1 MLGKIIK
8 NIALILDDQQ
18 TLKNLSEIE
27 NNPEIQMSTSTQ
39 TYITLVNFVLTNI
52 AENFLCYSCTQ
63 EFVSDLN
70 CKIELVDFR
79 YTPCNIKHVKNES
92 FRNTKFYVSL
102 DHIYV
107 DNPNRVYFVEYCF
120 VPPDLTNLT
129 DTVMLPIGLD
139 YKAICYAVVS
149 EYYASKLQFTEANIW
164 ELKYKQCL
172 KNLNRTYKDI
182 RFASGR
188 WF

>member
-70 CKIELVDFR
+70 CKIELSYFR
-79 YTPCNIKHVKNES
+79 YTP
-92 FRNTKFYVSL
+92 
-102 DHIYV
+102 
-107 DNPNRVYFVEYCF
+107 
-120 VPPDLTNLT
+120 
-129 DTVMLPIGLD
+129 
-139 YKAICYAVVS
+139 
-149 EYYASKLQFTEANIW
+149 
-164 ELKYKQCL
+164 
-172 KNLNRTYKDI
+172 
-182 RFASGR
+182 
-188 WF
+188 